1 MAVCGSLAP
10 LEPADRENLGAA
22 WAYVIAH
29 RVPYTTYQQIMQSI
43 RGVDTKGSSMAAAA
57 AAVATTT
64 LTPAQLR
71 SFKEEG
77 IVICKGLVPRGITA
91 HWREQIWTTLEASP
105 DSPSTFAQAR
115 EHPRLAGAGSEAAP
129 IASPA
134 LHELPQIQA
143 IVQQLCD
150 GMVKNVS
157 PDTELIINWGHQG
170 EEGSAAEQRPA
181 AWVAPVDGH
190 LDGYVITKVQQ
201 SHFLPHALK
210 VRACFVPG
218 TEATGGAAGTCWQP
232 RAT

>member
-1 MAVCGSLAP
+1 MV
-10 LEPADRENLGAA
+10 
-22 WAYVIAH
+22 
-29 RVPYTTYQQIMQSI
+29 
-43 RGVDTKGSSMAAAA
+43 AAA
-57 AAVATTT
+57 ATTT

-71 SFKEEG
+71 SFKEDG
-77 IVICKGLVPRGITA
+77 IVICEGLVPRATTA

-105 DSPSTFAQAR
+105 DDPSTFAQAR
-115 EHPRLAGAGSEAAP
+115 AHPRLGGAGSEAAP

-157 PDTELIINWGHQG
+157 PDTELIINWGHQEE
-170 EEGSAAEQRPA
+170 EEGSATEQRPA
-181 AWVAPVDGH
+181 AWVAPADGH
-190 LDGYVITKVQQ
+190 LDGYVLHRHYRQ
-201 SHFLPHALK
+201 SHFLPRVLK

-218 TEATGGAAGTCWQP
+218 TEATGGAADICWQP